1 MTSQLEET
9 PTLALLDGRYQL
21 HEQIGVG
28 GMAHVYRADDLVLGR
43 TVAIK
48 MMRTDADVLATSSR
62 ARSEVGALAMLNHP
76 SLVTLLDARIEP
88 DRPRYL
94 VMEFIEGE
102 TLAGRLRNGPLT
114 AREIALV
121 GSELAAGLAAV
132 HEAGLLHRDVKPSNV
147 LLGAA
152 SAPGVGFRV
161 KLADFGLA
169 QLIGAEP
176 ITTPGVVLGTAAY
189 LSPEQVRGQG
199 SSPASDVYALGLVL
213 IEAFTGVRPF
223 GHTSGIGAVLARLL
237 EPPTIPDEIS
247 PHWRPLLQ
255 QMTALDPAARPTAL
269 EVAQRIAGIPAH
281 PTGRPVAAPTTQQIF
296 ADHPTTRMPAG
307 RHVAAARR
315 RRHTVLGTRGEWAQ
329 RAAVASSA
337 TVAALMI
344 VCAAILGDSAS
355 LAEPEVAAGPAPAY
369 TNPFALVP
377 DAADATTQE
386 ADIVVGA
393 VDPAIV
399 PVETVETA
407 TWSDGDDVVV
417 TQHGGHPSDGPTH
430 ADKPHADKPHAEK
443 PHAEKPHADTH
454 AADTHAADKA
464 ARDAEKQAAAEERE
478 AVKRAAAEQREADK
492 AARDAA
498 READKAAREADKAA
512 KQKDHH

>member
-62 ARSEVGALAMLNHP
+62 ARSEAGALAMLNHP

-114 AREIALV
+114 EREIALV
-121 GSELAAGLAAV
+121 GSELAAGLNAV

-176 ITTPGVVLGTAAY
+176 VTTPGVVLGTAAY

-269 EVAQRIAGIPAH
+269 EVAQRIADIPEH
-281 PTGRPVAAPTTQQIF
+281 PTGPLVAAPSTPQIL

-315 RRHTVLGTRGEWAQ
+315 RRHTVLETRGKWAQ

-344 VCAAILGDSAS
+344 VGAAILGDAAS
-355 LAEPEVAAGPAPAY
+355 PGEPEVVAGPAPAY

-377 DAADATTQE
+377 DAAEATAQE

-407 TWSDGDDVVV
+407 NWSDGVDVV
-417 TQHGGHPSDGPTH
+417 TQPGGHSSDGPTR
-430 ADKPHADKPHAEK
+430 ADDKPHAEK
-443 PHAEKPHADTH
+443 PHADKPHADK
-454 AADTHAADKA
+454 HAADKA

-478 AVKRAAAEQREADK
+478 AAKQAVAEQREADK

-498 READKAAREADKAA
+498 READKAA

>member
-62 ARSEVGALAMLNHP
+62 ARSEAGALAMLNHP

-114 AREIALV
+114 EREIALV
-121 GSELAAGLAAV
+121 GSELAAGLNAV

-176 ITTPGVVLGTAAY
+176 VTTPGVVLGTAAY

-269 EVAQRIAGIPAH
+269 EVAQRIADIPAH
-281 PTGRPVAAPTTQQIF
+281 PTGPPAAAPTTQKIL

-315 RRHTVLGTRGEWAQ
+315 RRPTVLGIRGEWAQ

-355 LAEPEVAAGPAPAY
+355 PAEPEVAAGLAPAY

-377 DAADATTQE
+377 DAAEATTQE

-399 PVETVETA
+399 PVGTVGTA
-407 TWSDGDDVVV
+407 NWSDGDDVV
-417 TQHGGHPSDGPTH
+417 TQPGGHPSDGPTH
-430 ADKPHADKPHAEK
+430 ADEK
-443 PHAEKPHADTH
+443 PHAEKPHADKH
-454 AADTHAADKA
+454 AVDKA
-464 ARDAEKQAAAEERE
+464 TREAEKQAAAEERE
-478 AVKRAAAEQREADK
+478 AAKQAVAEQ
-492 AARDAA
+492 

-512 KQKDHH
+512 RDADKAAKQKDHH